1 MFPYKDENP
10 TFHPTIVTWA
20 LVGLNVAVWV
30 LVQGMGSEPMLTR
43 SVCQLGLIP
52 GELLGRLAEGSQI
65 RLGPTASC
73 QIGAPNLVTPV
84 TSMFLHG
91 GWLHLLGNM
100 MFLWVFGDNVEDSMG
115 HGRFVVFYLLCGLA
129 AAGAQMAINP
139 GSPVPMV
146 GASGAIGGVMGAYVV
161 LYPKARIR
169 VLIFF
174 GLIFTIVVPAYFML
188 GYWFLLQLLGGL
200 PSIGQGGGGGGV
212 AFWAH
217 IGGFV
222 AGALAISLFKDPQR
236 VAQHR
241 QGVARMRGKWGR
253 YHGGGRYG

>member
-10 TFHPTIVTWA
+10 TFHPTIVTWL
-20 LVGLNVAVWV
+20 LVGLNVVVWV
-30 LVQGMGSEPMLTR
+30 FVQGMGSEPMLTR
-43 SVCQLGLIP
+43 SVCELGLIP
-52 GELLGRLAEGSQI
+52 GELLGRVDVGTEIQ
-65 RLGPTASC
+65 LGPAASC
-73 QIGAPNLVTPV
+73 QLGAPNPVTPL

-91 GWLHLLGNM
+91 GWFHLLGNM

-115 HGRFVVFYLLCGLA
+115 HGRFVVFYLLSGLA

-139 GSPVPMV
+139 GSPIPMV

-169 VLIFF
+169 VLVFF
-174 GLIFTIVVPAYFML
+174 GLIFTIVVPAYLML

-200 PSIGQGGGGGGV
+200 PTLGQESSGGGV
-212 AFWAH
+212 AVWAH

-222 AGALAISLFKDPQR
+222 AGALTINLFKDPAR
-236 VAQHR
+236 VDKHR
-241 QGVARMRGKWGR
+241 AGLARMQGAWGR
-253 YHGGGRYG
+253 HHRGDGYG

>member
-1 MFPYKDENP
+1 
-10 TFHPTIVTWA
+10 
-20 LVGLNVAVWV
+20 
-30 LVQGMGSEPMLTR
+30 
-43 SVCQLGLIP
+43 
-52 GELLGRLAEGSQI
+52 
-65 RLGPTASC
+65 
-73 QIGAPNLVTPV
+73 
-84 TSMFLHG
+84 MFLHG

-115 HGRFVVFYLLCGLA
+115 HGRFLVFYLMSGLA
-129 AAGAQMAINP
+129 AAGAQIAINP

-188 GYWFLLQLLGGL
+188 GYWFLLQVLGGL
-200 PSIGQGGGGGGV
+200 PSISQGGAGGGV

-222 AGALAISLFKDPQR
+222 AGALTIFLFKDQNIDPAAAGVNPLHSLADR
-236 VAQHR
+236 VGIGDVDR
-241 QGVARMRGKWGR
+241 VNTESL
-253 YHGGGRYG
+253 

>member
-52 GELLGRLAEGSQI
+52 GELLGRVAEGSQI
-65 RLGPTASC
+65 RLGPTAIC
-73 QIGAPNLVTPV
+73 QLGAPNPVTPI

-115 HGRFVVFYLLCGLA
+115 HGRFVVFYLMGGLA

-139 GSPVPMV
+139 DSPVPMV

-169 VLIFF
+169 VLVFFGFIFF
-174 GLIFTIVVPAYFML
+174 IVVPAYLML

-200 PSIGQGGGGGGV
+200 PSIGQGGAGGGV

-222 AGALAISLFKDPQR
+222 TGALTIFLFKDPER
-236 VAQHR
+236 VAKHR
-241 QGVARMRGKWGR
+241 EGVARMRGQWGR

>member
-10 TFHPTIVTWA
+10 TFHPTIVTWL
-20 LVGLNVAVWV
+20 LVGLNVVVWV
-30 LVQGMGSEPMLTR
+30 FVQGLGSEPMLTR
-43 SVCQLGLIP
+43 SVCELGLIP
-52 GELLGRLAEGSQI
+52 GELLGRVPVGTEIQ
-65 RLGPTASC
+65 LGPSASC
-73 QIGAPNLVTPV
+73 ELGAPNPVTPV

-91 GWLHLLGNM
+91 GWFHLLGNM

-115 HGRFVVFYLLCGLA
+115 HGRFVVFYLFAGLV

-139 GSPVPMV
+139 SSPIPMV

-169 VLIFF
+169 VLVFF
-174 GLIFTIVVPAYFML
+174 GLIFTIVVPAYLML

-200 PSIGQGGGGGGV
+200 PTLGQESSGGGV
-212 AFWAH
+212 AVWAH

-222 AGALAISLFKDPQR
+222 AGALTINIFKDPER
-236 VAQHR
+236 VAKHR
-241 QGVARMRGKWGR
+241 QGLARIHGDWGR
-253 YHGGGRYG
+253 YHRGGG